1 MAGRGR
7 GHAPRLYHVFGAG
20 RPGGRALGL
29 RHADPG
35 RLRRGRP
42 GGDGRRAADARAAHA
57 VQPAAYGLDP
67 ARRRARG
74 RGPPPRNRDDRPDDR
89 PPAQRLR
96 CAAAG
101 RARRG
106 IGSPLKRLIA
116 GLGLAAAVW
125 TAAFRGPRSQFW
137 LRMSLGVGSL
147 GAYALATE
155 PAMRRE
161 RIRLRDFAT
170 GLGSAAG
177 LYVIFQVGDRMA
189 RRIMPAG
196 DRDIAG
202 IYELRTQAP
211 RSAIATTL
219 GLVIG
224 PGEELFWRGLV
235 QQGLMRRYGRVRGT
249 LIASS
254 IYGAVHLVSENLTL
268 TGAAATAGL
277 YWGALY
283 AREQRLAP
291 LIISHVSWDIW
302 IFLIAPTG

>member
-7 GHAPRLYHVFGAG
+7 GHPARLYHVFGAG
-20 RPGGRALGL
+20 WPGGRALGL

-57 VQPAAYGLDP
+57 VQPAADGLDP

-89 PPAQRLR
+89 PPTQRLR

-106 IGSPLKRLIA
+106 IGSPLKRVIA

-137 LRMSLGVGSL
+137 LRMSLGVGGL

-161 RIRLRDFAT
+161 RLRPRDFAT

-177 LYVIFQVGDRMA
+177 APWVFQVGDPRGS
-189 RRIMPAG
+189 RVMPSRAAG
-196 DRDIAG
+196 VLG
-202 IYELRTQAP
+202 TSEPRTQAP

-219 GLVIG
+219 GFVIG

-235 QQGLMRRYGRVRGT
+235 QRGLMRRYGRIRGT

-254 IYGAVHLVSENLTL
+254 IYGGIHVVSANLTL

-277 YWGALY
+277 YWG
-283 AREQRLAP
+283 
-291 LIISHVSWDIW
+291 
-302 IFLIAPTG
+302 

>member
-7 GHAPRLYHVFGAG
+7 GHPARLYHVFGAG
-20 RPGGRALGL
+20 WPGGRALGL

-42 GGDGRRAADARAAHA
+42 GGDGWRASDARAPHTL
-57 VQPAAYGLDP
+57 QPPPDGLDP

-74 RGPPPRNRDDRPDDR
+74 RGPPPRDRDDRPDDR

-101 RARRG
+101 RAGRR
-106 IGSPLKRLIA
+106 IGSPLKRVIA

-137 LRMSLGVGSL
+137 LRMSLGVGGL

-177 LYVIFQVGDRMA
+177 AYLIFQVGDRMA

-202 IYELRTQAP
+202 IYDLRTQAP

-219 GLVIG
+219 GFVIG

-235 QQGLMRRYGRVRGT
+235 PRGLIGRYRRVRGT
-249 LIASS
+249 PMAAS
-254 IYGAVHLVSENLTL
+254 VHGGIPVVSENLTL

-283 AREQRLAP
+283 AGEQRLAP

>member
-1 MAGRGR
+1 M
-7 GHAPRLYHVFGAG
+7 
-20 RPGGRALGL
+20 
-29 RHADPG
+29 
-35 RLRRGRP
+35 
-42 GGDGRRAADARAAHA
+42 
-57 VQPAAYGLDP
+57 
-67 ARRRARG
+67 
-74 RGPPPRNRDDRPDDR
+74 
-89 PPAQRLR
+89 
-96 CAAAG
+96 
-101 RARRG
+101 
-106 IGSPLKRLIA
+106 
-116 GLGLAAAVW
+116 
-125 TAAFRGPRSQFW
+125 T
-137 LRMSLGVGSL
+137 LGVGGL

-161 RIRLRDFAT
+161 RLRIRDLAR

-177 LYVIFQVGDRMA
+177 LYVIFQIGDRMA

-196 DRDIAG
+196 DREIAG
-202 IYELRTQAP
+202 IYELRSAAP
-211 RSAIATTL
+211 RPAIATAL

-235 QQGLMRRYGRVRGT
+235 QRELMRRYGRVRGT

-254 IYGAVHLVSENLTL
+254 IYGGVHLVSANLTL
-268 TGAAATAGL
+268 TGAASIAGL

>member
-7 GHAPRLYHVFGAG
+7 GHAPRLYHVFGEV
-20 RPGGRALGL
+20 RRGGRAVGL
-29 RHADPG
+29 LLADPG
-35 RLRRGRP
+35 RLGRGRP
-42 GGDGRRAADARAAHA
+42 GGDGRRAAAARAAHA

-74 RGPPPRNRDDRPDDR
+74 RGPPPRDCDDRPDAR
-89 PPAQRLR
+89 PPTQRLR
-96 CAAAG
+96 CAATGRAG
-101 RARRG
+101 RR
-106 IGSPLKRLIA
+106 IGSPLTRVIA

-137 LRMSLGVGSL
+137 LRMSLGVGGL

-161 RIRLRDFAT
+161 RLRLRDFAT

-202 IYELRTQAP
+202 IYDLRTQAP

-219 GLVIG
+219 GFVIG

-235 QQGLMRRYGRVRGT
+235 QRGLMRRYGRIRGT

-254 IYGAVHLVSENLTL
+254 IYGAIHLVSENLTL

-277 YWGALY
+277 YWGVLY